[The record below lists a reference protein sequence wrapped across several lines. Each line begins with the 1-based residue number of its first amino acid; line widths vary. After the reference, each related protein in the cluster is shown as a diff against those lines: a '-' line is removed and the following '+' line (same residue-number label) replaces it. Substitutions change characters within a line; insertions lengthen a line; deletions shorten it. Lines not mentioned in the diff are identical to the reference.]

1 MKRFRALLTI
11 FAVIVIIAA
20 AVHVMKAVALRRSE
34 KQKAASGTA
43 DRAVTVRTGKVGR
56 ADIANILTFNG
67 DIEAMHSV
75 ELQSRVAGRLLKLSL
90 EDGTAV
96 EEGVVV
102 KAGQPIAKI
111 DDREYLAQLANAKA
125 AVAAAEARRTV
136 AQAELEQRRA
146 SLKSSIAA
154 TASAQANFDDK
165 QREFTRQSNLVKSHA
180 ATQQSLDLAETALAQ
195 ARASLEQHRADEKA
209 AEAQVRS
216 AEAQIIQAEADL
228 QQERA
233 KLESAQISYDETVIY
248 SPMDGVI
255 SKRHV
260 DPGAM
265 LSTSTTIVSIVS
277 IETVKAIISVP
288 VKHIAGIIPG
298 RTHATLRTSA
308 LPDTGID
315 CVVGKIYPTVNTATR
330 TAQVELRIKN
340 VYNEQSG
347 YALRPG
353 MYATLDMVLER
364 RSNVVAIDISLPI
377 RNLDKELIY
386 LCDGNKVKSV
396 PVKLGVRL
404 GDMVEVLDG
413 LKEGDEIVVQG
424 QHRLTDGASI
434 KRVND

>member
-165 QREFTRQSNLVKSHA
+165 QREWQMRDS
-180 ATQQSLDLAETALAQ
+180 
-195 ARASLEQHRADEKA
+195 
-209 AEAQVRS
+209 
-216 AEAQIIQAEADL
+216 
-228 QQERA
+228 
-233 KLESAQISYDETVIY
+233 
-248 SPMDGVI
+248 
-255 SKRHV
+255 
-260 DPGAM
+260 
-265 LSTSTTIVSIVS
+265 
-277 IETVKAIISVP
+277 
-288 VKHIAGIIPG
+288 
-298 RTHATLRTSA
+298 
-308 LPDTGID
+308 
-315 CVVGKIYPTVNTATR
+315 
-330 TAQVELRIKN
+330 
-340 VYNEQSG
+340 
-347 YALRPG
+347 
-353 MYATLDMVLER
+353 
-364 RSNVVAIDISLPI
+364 
-377 RNLDKELIY
+377 
-386 LCDGNKVKSV
+386 
-396 PVKLGVRL
+396 
-404 GDMVEVLDG
+404 
-413 LKEGDEIVVQG
+413 
-424 QHRLTDGASI
+424 
-434 KRVND
+434 